1 MWGYVTGVKK
11 MPTDNKL
18 DNYDVLLETWEVENS
33 KVITWIN
40 NSITPSIGLQ
50 LAKYE
55 TAKAVW
61 DHLAKLYTQS
71 NFAKQYQLEM
81 DIRALQQ
88 NDKSIQEFYSSM
100 SALWDQLALTEP
112 ATLSSFD
119 PYIKRRESQRLVQ
132 FVMALRHEFEG
143 LRGSILHRDPLPS
156 VDSVVSELLVEEIR
170 LKSLDDQKIVAQQG
184 SSVFAASQRSS
195 NGIQKGHWKSPINEC
210 AYCKQKGHWKSDCP
224 SIPKASQ
231 QQQVCPPPKQ
241 PPHLNNGVAASS
253 LDSSMIEQFQKY
265 LSLQNH
271 AMTSSPDKCLLTSSQ
286 ATNTES
292 DWDMP

>member
-1 MWGYVTGVKK
+1 MG
-11 MPTDNKL
+11 
-18 DNYDVLLETWEVENS
+18 
-33 KVITWIN
+33 
-40 NSITPSIGLQ
+40 
-50 LAKYE
+50 
-55 TAKAVW
+55 
-61 DHLAKLYTQS
+61 
-71 NFAKQYQLEM
+71 
-81 DIRALQQ
+81 
-88 NDKSIQEFYSSM
+88 M
-100 SALWDQLALTEP
+100 SALWDQLVLTEP
-112 ATLSSFD
+112 AALSSFD

-132 FVMALRHEFEG
+132 FLMALHHEFEG

-156 VDSVVSELLVEEIR
+156 VDSLVSELLAEEIR

-195 NGIQKGHWKSPINEC
+195 NGIQ
-210 AYCKQKGHWKSDCP
+210 
-224 SIPKASQ
+224 KASQ